1 MSLGL
6 FVYISLLRKQVSS
19 LRLPR
24 GSLVY
29 TFSGLLMNTQYVFV
43 DKISIRKNISR
54 VPRKTEKS
62 SNKFSDPP

>member
-29 TFSGLLMNTQYVFV
+29 TFSGLLINTQYVFV

-54 VPRKTEKS
+54 VPRKRKEFK
-62 SNKFSDPP
+62 KIQ

>member
-1 MSLGL
+1 MSLCL

-24 GSLVY
+24 GSFVY
-29 TFSGLLMNTQYVFV
+29 TFRGLLMNTQYVFV

-54 VPRKTEKS
+54 VPWKRKEFKQIQ
-62 SNKFSDPP
+62 